1 VYNGDIM
8 TDDNDNI
15 IPFPYG
21 EIRNPIIEPRR
32 DDEMDMAGEC
42 IQDILM
48 TLSEYGY
55 NPKFDPAFFRD
66 MGCILNLIYG
76 ALVRNENPN
85 YPFVEILD
93 IIHEM
98 IMETR
103 NKNDDN

>member
-1 VYNGDIM
+1 
-8 TDDNDNI
+8 
-15 IPFPYG
+15 
-21 EIRNPIIEPRR
+21 
-32 DDEMDMAGEC
+32 
-42 IQDILM
+42 
-48 TLSEYGY
+48 
-55 NPKFDPAFFRD
+55 

-76 ALVRNENPN
+76 ALIRNENPD